1 MAPMTL
7 LDETAALAAI
17 RALLA
22 DATHAK
28 LAVAFWGKGAIE
40 RLGLDRPGLTA
51 EILCNLESGAC
62 NPKELRRLYDHPGVT
77 LRSHP
82 ALHAKVWWTAGGAVL
97 GSSNASANGLAV
109 EGEAAGGWHEANVM
123 LSEAGVLDDIDRW
136 FTRLSDAGY
145 AVEPEDIDRA
155 AELWK
160 ARARI
165 APTGRRLARTLFEA
179 WRASPSHAVWKKL
192 HVAFC
197 RDGLAAGDEAWL
209 AEEVADGR
217 LTSGISAYEGWN
229 AALSP
234 GDLVIDFD
242 VRGKA
247 TDFGGIWQV
256 LPGSPEARLRLVLQV
271 QQLALRALGRFV
283 LTPEEQAALAG
294 ITRAAIAT
302 AEDGRNALL
311 SIAEA
316 MALIDAD
323 RAPERDATPDPR
335 AFDRAMRA
343 IYDEAAGFGYQ
354 PVRFRQMLA
363 EHGGIETARR
373 LIRGSATSG
382 FDTLWEHQRLDLS
395 VEALV
400 IDPQWRALFSD
411 EEAKMASKRLK
422 QYGYTPAAKG

>member
-1 MAPMTL
+1 MIL

-62 NPKELRRLYDHPGVT
+62 NPKELRRLYDHPRIT

-109 EGEAAGGWHEANVM
+109 EGDAAAGWHEANVEI
-123 LSEAGVLDDIDRW
+123 SEAGVLTDIDHW
-136 FTRLSDAGY
+136 FTGISDAGY
-145 AVEPEDIDRA
+145 AVELEDIDRA
-155 AELWK
+155 TELWK
-160 ARARI
+160 ARVRI
-165 APTGRRLARTLFEA
+165 APTGRRLAHTLFEA
-179 WRASPSHAVWKKL
+179 WRASPSDAVWKKL

-197 RDGLAAGDEAWL
+197 RDGLTAGDEAWL
-209 AEEVADGR
+209 AQEVADGR

-234 GDLVIDFD
+234 GDLVIDYG
-242 VRGKA
+242 VSGQ
-247 TDFGGIWQV
+247 TSNFGGLWQV
-256 LPGSPEARLRLVLQV
+256 LPGSPEERLRLVV
-271 QQLALRALGRFV
+271 EVRQLALRSLGRFV
-283 LTPEEQAALAG
+283 LTAEENAALSGVTTVAL
-294 ITRAAIAT
+294 AT
-302 AEDGRNALL
+302 AEDGRNALM
-311 SIAEA
+311 SFGEA
-316 MALIDAD
+316 MVLIDAG
-323 RAPERDATPDPR
+323 RAPERPAVPDPR
-335 AFDRAMRA
+335 AFDRAMQA

-354 PVRFRQMLA
+354 PTRFRQMLA
-363 EHGGIETARR
+363 EHGGVETARR

-382 FDTLWEHQRLDLS
+382 FDKLWEHQRLDLS

-400 IDPQWRALFSD
+400 TDPKWRALFSD
-411 EEAKMASKRLK
+411 EEAKMASRRLK
-422 QYGYTPAAKG
+422 QYGYMPATKG

>member
-1 MAPMTL
+1 MTL

-22 DATHAK
+22 DATHAR

-62 NPKELRRLYDHPGVT
+62 NPKELRRLYDHPGIT

-109 EGEAAGGWHEANVM
+109 EGEAADGWHEANVAIG
-123 LSEAGVLDDIDRW
+123 EAGMLADIDRW
-136 FTRLSDAGY
+136 FTRLSYAGY

-165 APTGRRLARTLFEA
+165 APTGRRLARTLSEA
-179 WRASPSHAVWKKL
+179 WRASPSHVVWKKL
-192 HVAFC
+192 YVAFC
-197 RDGLAAGDEAWL
+197 RDGLAAEDEACL
-209 AEEVADGR
+209 AQEVADGR
-217 LTSGISAYEGWN
+217 LTLGISAYEGWN
-229 AALSP
+229 TELAP
-234 GDLVIDFD
+234 GDLVIDFG
-242 VRGKA
+242 VHGQ
-247 TDFGGIWQV
+247 TSDFGGLWQV
-256 LPGSPEARLRLVLQV
+256 LPGSAEARLRLVV
-271 QQLALRALGRFV
+271 EVPKLALRGLGRFV
-283 LTPEEQAALAG
+283 LTAGEKAALSTVTKSAL
-294 ITRAAIAT
+294 AT

-311 SIAEA
+311 SFGKA
-316 MALIDAD
+316 MALIDAG
-323 RAPERDATPDPR
+323 RAPQPPPRPDPR
-335 AFDRAMRA
+335 AFDRAMQG
-343 IYDEAAGFGYQ
+343 IYDEAARFGYQ

-400 IDPQWRALFSD
+400 TDPQWRALFSD
-411 EEAKMASKRLK
+411 EEAKMASRRLK
-422 QYGYTPAAKG
+422 QYGYSPASEG